1 VFLPGHRLKGRDV
14 THAGIATH
22 FITKDKVS
30 IIIIARGRNVV
41 VENDSVLYLGGCE
54 PAC

>member
-14 THAGIATH
+14 MHAGIATH

-30 IIIIARGRNVV
+30 IIIIARGDFV
-41 VENDSVLYLGGCE
+41 VESDSVLYLGGCE
-54 PAC
+54 PSC